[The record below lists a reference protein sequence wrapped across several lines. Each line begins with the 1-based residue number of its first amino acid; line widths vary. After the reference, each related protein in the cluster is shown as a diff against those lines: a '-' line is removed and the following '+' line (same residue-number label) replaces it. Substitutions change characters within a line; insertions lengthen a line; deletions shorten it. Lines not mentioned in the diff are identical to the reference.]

1 MNKAPDAFRTISE
14 VADELDL
21 PQHVLRFWE
30 SRFPHIRPMKRGG
43 GRRYYRPEDVDLL
56 RGIRHLLYGDG
67 YTIRGVQR
75 ILREQG
81 VRTVQSVWQGHAVNL
96 PVQPRDDAREEDDA
110 EGARGIFKFLP
121 RFSGGPAQAE
131 AEERGQEGGRE
142 EGEDEERDGDGP
154 ERDETPARAVF
165 PEKRL
170 KVEAK
175 SPAGGAVAKEPAA
188 PQVFASQVSASQV
201 SASQVSASP
210 VSASPVPAPQIA
222 VPKVPAPQVAQPALP
237 LVAPPQKGLGPEEL
251 ERLRHALAE
260 LEACRRLLDKANEGG
275 R

>member
-1 MNKAPDAFRTISE
+1 LNKAPDAFRTISE

-81 VRTVQSVWQGHAVNL
+81 VRTVQSVGQGHAVNL
-96 PVQPRDDAREEDDA
+96 PVLSRDDAREEDDA

-131 AEERGQEGGRE
+131 AEEGEQDEGRKE
-142 EGEDEERDGDGP
+142 DEDEEREGDEP
-154 ERDETPARAVF
+154 ELDETPARAVL

-170 KVEAK
+170 RIEAK
-175 SPAGGAVAKEPAA
+175 SAAGAPAAKEAAA
-188 PQVFASQVSASQV
+188 PQVT
-201 SASQVSASP
+201 ASP
-210 VSASPVPAPQIA
+210 VAAPQVA
-222 VPKVPAPQVAQPALP
+222 VPKVLPPQVAQATLP
-237 LVAPPQKGLGPEEL
+237 LVAPPQKGIEPEDL
-251 ERLRHALAE
+251 ERLKRALGE
-260 LEACRRLLDKANEGG
+260 LEACRRLLDKINEGG

>member
-1 MNKAPDAFRTISE
+1 LNKAPEAFRTISE

-30 SRFPHIRPMKRGG
+30 SRFPHIRPLKRGG

-81 VRTVQSVWQGHAVNL
+81 VRTVQSVGQGHTVNL
-96 PVQPRDDAREEDDA
+96 PVLPRDEAPEDDEA

-121 RFSGGPAQAE
+121 RFSGGPAQME
-131 AEERGQEGGRE
+131 TE
-142 EGEDEERDGDGP
+142 EGEEREGDEAGP
-154 ERDETPARAVF
+154 E
-165 PEKRL
+165 
-170 KVEAK
+170 
-175 SPAGGAVAKEPAA
+175 EPALPEA
-188 PQVFASQVSASQV
+188 VSIKRPKLEARS
-201 SASQVSASP
+201 
-210 VSASPVPAPQIA
+210 SPVPTAPREPIAEAPAPQA
-222 VPKVPAPQVAQPALP
+222 SAAQGSAPQVAQATLP
-237 LVAPPQKGLGPEEL
+237 LVAPRLRPEDI
-251 ERLRHALAE
+251 ERLKQAVTE
-260 LEACRRLLDKANEGG
+260 LEACRRLLDKINEGG

>member
-1 MNKAPDAFRTISE
+1 LNKAPDAFRTISE

-30 SRFPHIRPMKRGG
+30 SRFPHIKPMKRGG

-81 VRTVQSVWQGHAVNL
+81 VRTVQSVGQGHAVNL
-96 PVQPRDDAREEDDA
+96 PVQPREEGREEDDA

-131 AEERGQEGGRE
+131 AEEEQGAE
-142 EGEDEERDGDGP
+142 EGEDEEREGDGP
-154 ERDETPARAVF
+154 ELDETPARAVL

-170 KVEAK
+170 KEEAK
-175 SPAGGAVAKEPAA
+175 SPIGGPAVREPAARQVSASSMSVSPVAA
-188 PQVFASQVSASQV
+188 PQVA
-201 SASQVSASP
+201 
-210 VSASPVPAPQIA
+210 APQVA
-222 VPKVPAPQVAQPALP
+222 VPKVPAPQVLQATLP

-251 ERLRHALAE
+251 ERLKHALAE
-260 LEACRRLLDKANEGG
+260 LEACRRLLDKTNEGG

>member
-1 MNKAPDAFRTISE
+1 LNKAPDAFRTISE

-30 SRFPHIRPMKRGG
+30 SRFPHIKPMKRGG

-81 VRTVQSVWQGHAVNL
+81 VRTVQSVGQGHAVNL
-96 PVQPRDDAREEDDA
+96 PVLSRDEAREEDDA
-110 EGARGIFKFLP
+110 GARGIFKFLP

-131 AEERGQEGGRE
+131 AEEGEQGAE
-142 EGEDEERDGDGP
+142 EGEDGEGDDP
-154 ERDETPARAVF
+154 ELDEAPARATS

-170 KVEAK
+170 RVETR
-175 SPAGGAVAKEPAA
+175 SPTGGPAAKEPARQISAPPVSAQPVSA
-188 PQVFASQVSASQV
+188 PQV
-201 SASQVSASP
+201 
-210 VSASPVPAPQIA
+210 A
-222 VPKVPAPQVAQPALP
+222 VPKVPAQQVVQATLP
-237 LVAPPQKGLGPEEL
+237 LVAPPQKGLGPDEL
-251 ERLRHALAE
+251 ERLKHALAE
-260 LEACRRLLDKANEGG
+260 LEACRRLLDKTNEGG

>member
-1 MNKAPDAFRTISE
+1 
-14 VADELDL
+14 
-21 PQHVLRFWE
+21 
-30 SRFPHIRPMKRGG
+30 MKRGG

-81 VRTVQSVWQGHAVNL
+81 VRTVQSVGQGHAVNL
-96 PVQPRDDAREEDDA
+96 PVLPRDDARGEDDA

-131 AEERGQEGGRE
+131 AEEGGEEEGRE
-142 EGEDEERDGDGP
+142 EGEDEQRNGDGP
-154 ERDETPARAVF
+154 ELDETPVRAVL
-165 PEKRL
+165 PERRL

-175 SPAGGAVAKEPAA
+175 SPAGGPAAKAAA
-188 PQVFASQVSASQV
+188 PQLSVLPTSVPQVAV
-201 SASQVSASP
+201 S
-210 VSASPVPAPQIA
+210 
-222 VPKVPAPQVAQPALP
+222 KVPAPQVAQATLP

-251 ERLRHALAE
+251 ERLKHALAE